1 MIQSFGSRTKEYV
14 VAKSKPNPEPAE
26 GQVPA
31 GDYTPVS
38 DSDPNQVPI
47 EERQHTK
54 SVQEIA
60 NEVVAGYWGRGNVR
74 RKRLKEAGYDVD
86 AVNSEVARIFNR

>member
-1 MIQSFGSRTKEYV
+1 MARASST
-14 VAKSKPNPEPAE
+14 SKPNPEPAE

-31 GDYTPVS
+31 GDYVPVS

-47 EERQHTK
+47 EERDHTK
-54 SVQEIA
+54 SVSEIA
-60 NEVVAGYWGRGNVR
+60 NEVIAGRWGRGQVR
-74 RKRLKEAGYDVD
+74 QKRLKDAGYDVA

>member
-1 MIQSFGSRTKEYV
+1 MIQSFGRRLKEYA
-14 VAKSKPNPEPAE
+14 VAKTRPNPEPAE

-31 GDYTPVS
+31 GDYVPVS

-47 EERQHTK
+47 AERSHTK
-54 SVQEIA
+54 SVPEIA
-60 NEVVAGYWGRGNVR
+60 NEVVAGYWGRGQVR
-74 RKRLKEAGYDVD
+74 QKRLKEAGYDVD